1 MRWEELLSFVGD
13 EPVFR
18 SSLFITGPTVSANIP
33 RQLSRWVS
41 SGRLIQLRKGLYT
54 LAEPY
59 CKIKPHP
66 FLIANKM
73 KRASYV
79 SMQSALVYHGL
90 IPEYVPSVTSV
101 STGRPERVSTLL
113 GNYIFRHIKTTWFY
127 DYRNIDIGQ
136 GQSAFIASPEKAL
149 LDLVYLTPGSDNIAY
164 LTELRLQNAEVL
176 DLTRMIQLA
185 EKSGSHKL
193 IRAARK
199 IEYLANQEK
208 G

>member
-1 MRWEELLSFVGD
+1 MRWEELLSLVGD
-13 EPVFR
+13 EPVFK
-18 SSLFITGPTVSANIP
+18 SSLFITGPAVSANIP

-41 SGRLIQLRKGLYT
+41 SGRLLQLRKGLYT

-59 CKIKPHP
+59 CKITPHP

-73 KRASYV
+73 KQASYI
-79 SMQSALVYHGL
+79 STHSALAYHGL

-101 STGRPERVSTLL
+101 STGRPERVSTPL

-127 DYRNIDIGQ
+127 DYRNIDLGQ

-149 LDLVYLTPGSDNIAY
+149 LDLVYLTPGSDNIDY
-164 LTELRLQNAEVL
+164 LTELRLQNVEVL
-176 DLTRMIQLA
+176 DFTRMIQLT
-185 EKSGSHKL
+185 EKSGSYKL
-193 IRAARK
+193 LRAARK

>member
-1 MRWEELLSFVGD
+1 LLSLVGD

-18 SSLFITGPTVSANIP
+18 SSLFITGPAVSANIP
-33 RQLSRWVS
+33 RQLSRWVN

-54 LAEPY
+54 IAEPY
-59 CKIKPHP
+59 CKITPHP

-73 KRASYV
+73 KQASYI
-79 SMQSALVYHGL
+79 SMHSALAYHGL

-101 STGRPERVSTLL
+101 STGRPERVSTPL

-127 DYRNIDIGQ
+127 DYRNIDLGQ

-149 LDLVYLTPGSDNIAY
+149 LDLVYLTPGSDNIDY
-164 LTELRLQNAEVL
+164 LIELRLQNAEVL
-176 DLTRMIQLA
+176 DFTRMIQLT
-185 EKSGSHKL
+185 EKSGSYKL
-193 IRAARK
+193 LRAARK
-199 IEYLANQEK
+199 IKYLANQEE

>member
-1 MRWEELLSFVGD
+1 MRWEELLRLVGD

-18 SSLFITGPTVSANIP
+18 SSLFITGTAVSANIP
-33 RQLSRWVS
+33 RQMSRWVS

-59 CKIKPHP
+59 CKITPQP
-66 FLIANKM
+66 FLIANKL
-73 KRASYV
+73 KRASYI
-79 SMQSALVYHGL
+79 SMQSALAYHRL

-101 STGRPERVSTLL
+101 STGRPERVSTRL
-113 GNYIFRHIKTTWFY
+113 GNYIFKHIKTTWFY
-127 DYRNIDIGQ
+127 DYRNIDLGQ

-149 LDLVYLTPGSDNIAY
+149 LDLVYLTPGSDNIDY

-176 DLTRMIQLA
+176 DITRLMQLA
-185 EKSGSHKL
+185 EKSGNSKVL
-193 IRAARK
+193 RAAGR
-199 IEYLANQEK
+199 IEYIVNQER